1 VELVGNKRR
10 LAARAVSTEPAL
22 NRTNTQN
29 FSEARPQPMAA
40 VGHMPI
46 RHVPDPDAFPTRRIR
61 RPRCPYSSRLIHG
74 RGAHRINLLY
84 EKTLVELWFD
94 WQGKNRVRPPGAA
107 GRTISTMAVIG
118 LRRPADAIG

>member
-1 VELVGNKRR
+1 
-10 LAARAVSTEPAL
+10 
-22 NRTNTQN
+22 
-29 FSEARPQPMAA
+29 
-40 VGHMPI
+40 
-46 RHVPDPDAFPTRRIR
+46 
-61 RPRCPYSSRLIHG
+61 
-74 RGAHRINLLY
+74 LY